1 MNDTNKNIELVQNA
15 YVAFGNGDIP
25 AILAMMTDDV
35 IMGIVGRREDAPFL
49 GLHDGKAGVGRFFGL
64 LGEAHEIHMF
74 EPKRLV
80 AGEDKVFV
88 WGHYR
93 WTMRTSGVSKHS
105 EWLHELTL
113 RDGKIASWVGHNDT
127 AMLAA
132 AYHAAPAAAHAAST

>member
-1 MNDTNKNIELVQNA
+1 MNDTNKIIQLVQSA
-15 YVAFGNGDIP
+15 YAAFGKGDIP

-35 IMGIVGRREDAPFL
+35 TMGIVGRPEDAPFL
-49 GLHDGKAGVGRFFGL
+49 GLRSGKTGVGEFFRL

-93 WTMRTSGVSKHS
+93 WTMRASGVSKHS
-105 EWLHELTL
+105 EWLHELTV
-113 RDGKIASWVGHNDT
+113 RDGKIASWLGHNDT

-132 AYHAAPAAAHAAST
+132 AYHGTPAATRTANT